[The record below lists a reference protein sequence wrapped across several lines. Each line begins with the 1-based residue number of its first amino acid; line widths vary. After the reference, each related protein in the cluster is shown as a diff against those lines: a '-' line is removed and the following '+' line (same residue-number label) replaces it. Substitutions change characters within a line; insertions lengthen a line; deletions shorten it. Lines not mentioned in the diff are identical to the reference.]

1 MNIFITNHCPRK
13 CSFCF
18 ARSRIGLSTEQENAD
33 IMTRENIRR
42 VMDFLERS
50 EEYQLRLLGGEPTTP
65 PSGMPGLASS
75 QTVSERWRIMR

>member
-18 ARSRIGLSTEQENAD
+18 ARSRIGLSTEQETAD
-33 IMTRENIRR
+33 IMTRENVRQ

-50 EEYQLRLLGGEPTTP
+50 EEYQLRLLGGEPVKAQCREQADDAVRDPLTR
-65 PSGMPGLASS
+65 LC
-75 QTVSERWRIMR
+75 E